1 MFDGNITY
9 DPEALP
15 NSLEVDTYNQTVA
28 NGQRLDLLS
37 DSLRDLAA
45 SQDNTASDEVTSA
58 VTLDAGQYGQLAYDI
73 QATNTIA
80 ILVLVLTGICTG
92 LLAWRVFSGRW
103 A

>member
-1 MFDGNITY
+1 MFDAEITY
-9 DPEALP
+9 DPDALP

-45 SQDNTASDEVTSA
+45 SQDNTASDEVTSV
-58 VTLDAGQYGQLAYDI
+58 VTLDAGQYDQLSYDV

-80 ILVLVLTGICTG
+80 ILVLVMTGICTG